1 MEILIKTFSKPVSRN
16 NHHRGSS
23 MKTEIP
29 IESDLKKKMQ
39 TPFWVPNNN
48 SDLFVVRK
56 ILNEEKELKRNIS
69 NGKYNKSRNNALV
82 KKGKEEIKPGLT
94 IQDQLSL
101 LEKNK
106 KRSNTILKEDEEE
119 NNVYKELENKTLVI
133 PQFQREK
140 LSDLI
145 ANSRKLSLLKYSLKV
160 KEERMLREEETYLN
174 EIEAVKDNIFSMQ
187 KAKENFEEEF
197 SMRFDKYIK
206 FLSVE
211 KEREKD
217 ELENMMFKRTKI
229 DAGIRQLENKKNRQK
244 ETIEQYKEYKIFLLS
259 IKERNLTLLT
269 KKDVIG
275 KAITQ
280 LRKQQI
286 TSTFV
291 TQNSQD
297 KKHILRLKRSDQ
309 KLRKEEDHIS
319 STVTPELLL
328 NVDKL
333 LHKYPNKIF
342 DEPRDLVEELKN
354 LETLNIEL
362 LKKAGELNEVF
373 NENNLE
379 FNTINKENIN
389 NLDYLRNDN
398 NKKEK
403 LLKDLKERYK
413 KLNEE
418 KEQLHKYFDKYTN
431 ESNNITKT
439 ELNKSKINLKINN
452 LFTICQSLT
461 IYKDNNCRIE
471 FAEKS
476 KNKQIPLVKN
486 ITYID
491 MLRLIEKNFDYLI
504 IRFQFFMDNNYQDLK
519 KFEKEIDLEKK
530 KKFTDEQ
537 KFESEIKKE
546 NLMKKILERF
556 KKSSLLPKRKVAE
569 RIQPKLKK
577 NNDFK
582 FKNENDD
589 DLKLEDL
596 INYDE
601 PSYK

>member
-1 MEILIKTFSKPVSRN
+1 
-16 NHHRGSS
+16 

-29 IESDLKKKMQ
+29 TESELKKKMQ

-48 SDLFVVRK
+48 SDLFMIRK
-56 ILNEEKELKRNIS
+56 ILNEEKEQKRNIS
-69 NGKYNKSRNNALV
+69 NGKFKKSRNNVLV
-82 KKGKEEIKPGLT
+82 KNAKEEIKPGLT

-106 KRSNTILKEDEEE
+106 KRSNTILKEEDEDN
-119 NNVYKELENKTLVI
+119 NNVYKGLENKTLVI

-140 LSDLI
+140 LSNLI

-187 KAKENFEEEF
+187 KARENFEEEF

-244 ETIEQYKEYKIFLLS
+244 EIIELYKEYKIFLMS

-275 KAITQ
+275 KAIAQ
-280 LRKQQI
+280 IRKHQI

-291 TQNSQD
+291 TQTSHD
-297 KKHILRLKRSDQ
+297 KKHIARLKKSDP
-309 KLRKEEDHIS
+309 KPKKEDEFIS
-319 STVTPELLL
+319 SSVTPELLL

-333 LHKYPNKIF
+333 LQKYPNKIF
-342 DEPRDLVEELKN
+342 DEPKDLVEELKN

-362 LKKAGELNEVF
+362 LKKASELNEIF
-373 NENNLE
+373 NENNSE

-398 NKKEK
+398 IKKEK
-403 LLKDLKERYK
+403 FLKDLKERNK

-431 ESNNITKT
+431 ESNNVMKT
-439 ELNKSKINLKINN
+439 ELNKSKINSKINS

-461 IYKDNNCRIE
+461 FHKENNYRIE
-471 FAEKS
+471 FTEKS
-476 KNKQIPLVKN
+476 KNKQLPLVKN

-537 KFESEIKKE
+537 KYESEIKKE

-556 KKSSLLPKRKVAE
+556 KKSSLIPKRKVAE
-569 RIQPKLKK
+569 RIQPKMKK
-577 NNDFK
+577 KNDFK
-582 FKNENDD
+582 FKNENED